1 MIRVV
6 IADDQAVIR
15 EGLKFILEQNKDIKV
30 VGCVGNGNEAYAMC
44 TEYKPDVILMDV
56 VMPVCDGV
64 EGTRLIKG
72 SDIGTKVLI
81 LTTFNDDEK
90 IAEALKN
97 GADGYVLK
105 DIDSDELILTIK
117 SIYKGL
123 RVMHE
128 DAYSHVIRQ
137 LRTSSAAVNIEPEDS
152 RDPGLTDRE
161 IEIIKMIVFGKSN
174 REIAASLY
182 MTEGSIRNL
191 ISSILLK
198 VNLKSRTQLAVFA
211 VRHNII

>member
-6 IADDQAVIR
+6 IADDQTVIR
-15 EGLKFILEQNKDIKV
+15 EGLKFILEQDKDIKV
-30 VGCVGNGNEAYAMC
+30 IGCVGNGSEAYSMC
-44 TEYKPDVILMDV
+44 EEYKPDVILMDI

-64 EGTRLIKG
+64 EGTRLIKESCG
-72 SDIGTKVLI
+72 GTKVLI

-105 DIDSDELILTIK
+105 DIDSDELILTIR
-117 SIYKGL
+117 SINKGL

-128 DAYSHVIRQ
+128 DAYSSVIRK
-137 LRTSSAAVNIEPEDS
+137 LRTSTAVNNEAGETEDL
-152 RDPGLTDRE
+152 GLTDRE

>member
-1 MIRVV
+1 
-6 IADDQAVIR
+6 
-15 EGLKFILEQNKDIKV
+15 
-30 VGCVGNGNEAYAMC
+30 
-44 TEYKPDVILMDV
+44 
-56 VMPVCDGV
+56 
-64 EGTRLIKG
+64 
-72 SDIGTKVLI
+72 LI

-117 SIYKGL
+117 SINKGL

-128 DAYSHVIRQ
+128 DAYSHVIRK
-137 LRTSSAAVNIEPEDS
+137 LRTSTAVNNEVGETEDL
-152 RDPGLTDRE
+152 GLTDRE
-161 IEIIKMIVFGKSN
+161 IEIIKMIVFGKGN

>member
-15 EGLKFILEQNKDIKV
+15 EGLKFILEQDKDIKV
-30 VGCVGNGNEAYAMC
+30 AGCVGNGNEAYALC
-44 TEYKPDVILMDV
+44 GEYKPDVVLMDV
-56 VMPVCDGV
+56 VMPICDGV
-64 EGTRLIKG
+64 EGTRLIKESFSG
-72 SDIGTKVLI
+72 IKVLI

-117 SIYKGL
+117 SINKGL

-128 DAYSHVIRQ
+128 DAYSHVIKK
-137 LRTSSAAVNIEPEDS
+137 LRDSSASNIESEGS
-152 RDPGLTDRE
+152 EGLGLTDRE

>member
-1 MIRVV
+1 MIRVI

-15 EGLKFILEQNKDIKV
+15 EGLKFILEQDRDIKV
-30 VGCVGNGNEAYAMC
+30 IGCVGNGREAYVMC
-44 TEYKPDVILMDV
+44 EEFKPDIVLMDV
-56 VMPVCDGV
+56 VMPICDGV
-64 EGTRLIKG
+64 EGTRLIKD
-72 SDIGTKVLI
+72 SFEKIKVLI

-105 DIDSDELILTIK
+105 DIDSDELLLTIK
-117 SIYKGL
+117 GINKGL

-128 DAYSHVIRQ
+128 DAYSHVIKKLQ
-137 LRTSSAAVNIEPEDS
+137 ANSSSNESES
-152 RDPGLTDRE
+152 SEKLGLTSRE
-161 IEIIKMIVFGKSN
+161 IEIIQMIVFGKSN
-174 REIAASLY
+174 KEIASSLF

-191 ISSILLK
+191 ISTILLK

>member
-15 EGLKFILEQNKDIKV
+15 EGLKFILEQDKDIKV
-30 VGCVGNGNEAYAMC
+30 VGCVGNGSEAYSLC
-44 TEYKPDVILMDV
+44 GEYKPDIILMDV
-56 VMPVCDGV
+56 VMPICDGV

-72 SDIGTKVLI
+72 SDCGTKVLI

-128 DAYSHVIRQ
+128 DAYSHVIRK
-137 LRTSSAAVNIEPEDS
+137 LTNSAASSAEPEDTG
-152 RDPGLTDRE
+152 DLGLTDRE

>member
-15 EGLKFILEQNKDIKV
+15 EGLKFILEQDKDIKV
-30 VGCVGNGNEAYAMC
+30 VGCVGNGREAYSLC
-44 TEYKPDVILMDV
+44 GEYKPDVVLMDV

-64 EGTRLIKG
+64 EGTRLIKEHC
-72 SDIGTKVLI
+72 SGTKVLI

-117 SIYKGL
+117 SINKGL

-128 DAYSHVIRQ
+128 DAYSHVIKK
-137 LRTSSAAVNIEPEDS
+137 LRTSTAANIESEDVG
-152 RDPGLTDRE
+152 DLGLTDRE

-182 MTEGSIRNL
+182 LTEGSIRNL

>member
-15 EGLKFILEQNKDIKV
+15 EGLKFILEQDKDIKV
-30 VGCVGNGNEAYAMC
+30 VGCVGNGSEAYALC
-44 TEYKPDVILMDV
+44 EEYKPDVILMDV

-64 EGTRLIKG
+64 EGTRLIKE
-72 SDIGTKVLI
+72 SCSGTKVLI

-117 SIYKGL
+117 SINKGL
-123 RVMHE
+123 CVMHE
-128 DAYSHVIRQ
+128 DAYSHVIKKLQ
-137 LRTSSAAVNIEPEDS
+137 NNPAASSVSEEPEDL
-152 RDPGLTDRE
+152 GLTDRE
-161 IEIIKMIVFGKSN
+161 TEIIKMIVFGKSN
-174 REIAASLY
+174 REIAAALY

>member
-15 EGLKFILEQNKDIKV
+15 EGLKFILEQDSDIKV
-30 VGCVGNGNEAYAMC
+30 IGCVGNGSEALSLC
-44 TEYKPDVILMDV
+44 GEYQPDVILMDV
-56 VMPVCDGV
+56 VMPICDGV
-64 EGTRLIKG
+64 EGTRLIKE
-72 SDIGTKVLI
+72 SYPKIKVLI

-90 IAEALKN
+90 ISEALKN

-117 SIYKGL
+117 SINKGL

-128 DAYSHVIRQ
+128 DAYSHVVRKMQ
-137 LRTSSAAVNIEPEDS
+137 ARSTPYFNTNGSEDI
-152 RDPGLTDRE
+152 GLTDRE

-174 REIAASLY
+174 KEIASSLF

>member
-1 MIRVV
+1 
-6 IADDQAVIR
+6 VIR
-15 EGLKFILEQNKDIKV
+15 EGLKFILEQDNDIKV
-30 VGCVGNGNEAYAMC
+30 IGCVGNGREAYAIC
-44 TEYKPDVILMDV
+44 EEYQPDVILMDV
-56 VMPVCDGV
+56 VMPVCGGV
-64 EGTRLIKG
+64 EGTRLIKEAFSG
-72 SDIGTKVLI
+72 IKVLI
-81 LTTFNDDEK
+81 LTTFNDDDK

-105 DIDSDELILTIK
+105 DIDSGELILTIK

-123 RVMHE
+123 RVMHG
-128 DAYSHVIRQ
+128 DAYSHIVKKLKSNTEPDEIE
-137 LRTSSAAVNIEPEDS
+137 SAEEL
-152 RDPGLTDRE
+152 GLTDRE

-191 ISSILLK
+191 ISAILLK